1 MIDPRMLQEPKKELY
16 LAIYSHHRDRL
27 GVYWRGRRKMC
38 QVSPDIANHDDSKM
52 KGDRS
57 VLNEM
62 NFGYLCL
69 P

>member
-1 MIDPRMLQEPKKELY
+1 
-16 LAIYSHHRDRL
+16 
-27 GVYWRGRRKMC
+27 MC

-62 NFGYLCL
+62 NLVICVCLKMYISNNNKLYLPIFAKRL
-69 P
+69 YTV